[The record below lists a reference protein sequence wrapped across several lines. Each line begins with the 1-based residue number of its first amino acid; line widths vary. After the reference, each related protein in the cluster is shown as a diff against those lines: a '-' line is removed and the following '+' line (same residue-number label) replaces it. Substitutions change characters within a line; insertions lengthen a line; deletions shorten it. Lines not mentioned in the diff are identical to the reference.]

1 MIVFSEEIDRIII
14 AAFILLFF
22 LILRKILRKAM
33 FFILDKLVH
42 KTATTID
49 DEIILVLRAPLEL
62 FIIALGF
69 KFSIEYL
76 NLPSKIDIF
85 SGHILSSV
93 FTFIIF
99 LALFKMAVPLSNIFI
114 VSSKKLK
121 VKSLG
126 KDLVNLITKSIQV
139 IIVAIGFVTILQGWG
154 YNITGFLASLGLIGM
169 AIALAAKDTVA
180 NLFGSLVIFSDKPFK
195 IGDWIKTPVVEGTV
209 EAVGIRSTKVRTFAQ
224 ALVSVPNAVLANSE
238 ILNWSRMGKRRIKL
252 TLGLTYSTKAQDL
265 QNIIK
270 ETKEMLKKHQD
281 IHQDTIYIYFT
292 NFDQSSLGVFCY
304 FFTKTTSWGEF
315 MRVKEDVNF
324 KIMQIVENNNTSFAF
339 PSQSIY
345 IENTKE
351 ELL

>member
-1 MIVFSEEIDRIII
+1 
-14 AAFILLFF
+14 
-22 LILRKILRKAM
+22 
-33 FFILDKLVH
+33 
-42 KTATTID
+42 
-49 DEIILVLRAPLEL
+49 
-62 FIIALGF
+62 
-69 KFSIEYL
+69 
-76 NLPSKIDIF
+76 
-85 SGHILSSV
+85 
-93 FTFIIF
+93 
-99 LALFKMAVPLSNIFI
+99 
-114 VSSKKLK
+114 
-121 VKSLG
+121 
-126 KDLVNLITKSIQV
+126 
-139 IIVAIGFVTILQGWG
+139 
-154 YNITGFLASLGLIGM
+154 M

-252 TLGLTYSTKAQDL
+252 ILGLTYSTKAIDL
-265 QNIIK
+265 QNIVK

-292 NFDQSSLGVFCY
+292 NFDASSLGVFCY

-324 KIMQIVENNNTSFAF
+324 KIMQIVENNNASFAF

-345 IENTKE
+345 LENTKE